1 MNIQELKHEKKEK
14 KKITT
19 VYINPEYKKF
29 LDARGFNI
37 SKTLDKLLEQFIE
50 QIKKDEKNGK

>member
-1 MNIQELKHEKKEK
+1 MNIENLKKTKTEK

-19 VYINPEYKKF
+19 VYLNPEYKKF

-37 SKTLDKLLEQFIE
+37 SKTIDKLLEQFIE
-50 QIKKDEKNGK
+50 QLKKDEKNGK